1 MKLKKPKKKVSWTKK
16 DMEMEPMSA
25 TEGLGKEHSVSMLGQ
40 LIATQEEII
49 KAFQAKY
56 ELSPDE
62 IEIVQTN
69 KKGIYRWY
77 VQKKKK

>member
-1 MKLKKPKKKVSWTKK
+1 MKIGKKKKSWKIK

-25 TEGLGKEHSVSMLGQ
+25 TEGLGKKHSVSMLGQ
-40 LIATQEEII
+40 LIATQEEILR
-49 KAFQAKY
+49 AFSAKY
-56 ELSPDE
+56 KLSPEE

-69 KKGIYRWY
+69 KKGVYRWY